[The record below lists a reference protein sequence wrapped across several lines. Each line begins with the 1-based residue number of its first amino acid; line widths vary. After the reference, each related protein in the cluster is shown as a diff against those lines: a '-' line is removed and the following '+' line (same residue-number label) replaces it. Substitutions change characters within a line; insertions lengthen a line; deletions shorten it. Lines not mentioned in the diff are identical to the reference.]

1 MSEEK
6 IEKESSEAA
15 PSGKNPLLAILVIV
29 NTLAVGGVGFFQFK
43 SWKKLNSTTT
53 AADVMAQGLEGG
65 GEHGAKAEGAHGAK
79 AEGAHGAKAEGAH
92 GAKAEGEGAKSDED
106 SFVIPSFSANLAQG
120 EGPRRFIR
128 ISLTLKYSKET
139 KKTELE
145 ERKAQISDTIISM
158 LNAKRPEDLLT
169 KDGKDYLKEE
179 LKLSIN
185 SFLVDGKITDVYY
198 TAFQIN

>member
-65 GEHGAKAEGAHGAK
+65 GE
-79 AEGAHGAKAEGAH
+79 HGAKAEGAH